1 VTPDLMVVYDDSNL
15 NGYQSGNLRDLL
27 DMILVRC
34 KEIKIEVV
42 IIESRIVE
50 TSEEE

>member
-1 VTPDLMVVYDDSNL
+1 MTPDLMVVYDDSNL
-15 NGYQSGNLRDLL
+15 NGYQSSNLRDLL

-42 IIESRIVE
+42 IAKSQIRVSD
-50 TSEEE
+50 EE